1 LFNQL
6 AYFSN
11 GTVGTYMVSFLTEVE
26 SIFKTIYFPRERCKS
41 GKAVRVTM
49 SFPTAPNGA
58 AISEQFLA
66 YIQTL
71 SSKDFRQAIGDPF
84 LEDLESQSQEAQKS
98 LGAICLDLLLE
109 NFGKFS
115 SPQTPHNGHLRQLE
129 VPSQATDNRPQQLEL
144 LSITP
149 VHMQAIPP
157 EEVEGDL
164 GVTFRHSRQQPVHR
178 WYPYVE
184 GFSATY
190 VRDAL
195 LRSSTLPRT
204 VYDPFG
210 GSGTTQFVASC
221 LGIKSFYSE
230 INPFMAFIAEVKVRS
245 AAWAHQNLVLVEN
258 AASSYLRHLTPE
270 ELGERGNHID
280 LTAYNNAFPDR
291 DFFEEPHLRQL
302 LAARDLAT
310 EMGEGLPHVQS
321 LFLLA
326 CAAIAVDSSNM
337 TRRADLRRRRPG
349 EYKDRVV
356 DVAAFIKKSLSQII
370 EDIKHLPSRMV
381 ETIKVSADCRQI
393 PSDFTNSF
401 DLAITSP
408 PYLNGTNYFRNTKI
422 ELWLLGFM
430 ENEEQLVQFHRQA
443 IAAGINSVTRSSY
456 VNEED
461 REFEEVEVIA
471 RKLDECARDKRIP
484 ALIRQYFSDMER
496 VLASVYRSLVPGGR
510 FLLDIGDSRF
520 YGVHVPTD
528 QLLLEVARIVG
539 FEIEHRHT
547 LARRHSRDK
556 SELTQVELIF
566 RKPRG
571 LPHVRRI
578 EETETAPGREI
589 QAQTEHAN
597 QTLENKIQDFARSL
611 PYKHAPYNGKSW
623 GHGLH
628 SLCSYQGKLKP
639 GVAHWLVREFVP
651 EGGSVLDPLGG
662 VGTVPFEAALSGR
675 IAVSNDKSPF
685 ASLVAAAKLSPP
697 TLEEAERALQDIER
711 CMREVTLDAID
722 QEAATFGL
730 NATVADYYHPE
741 TLHEVLAARK
751 VFLRDGWGDRGKTF
765 LWASLLHI
773 LHGNRP
779 YALSRT
785 SHPITPFYPSGPAQY
800 KNVVQKIRE
809 RMERALGEQ
818 LPETFRSGT
827 GLFGDFRDLP
837 TKVTGTF
844 DAIIT
849 SPPFLG
855 MRFDRPN
862 WLRLWFCGWE
872 ADDFHNTSLDF
883 LERQQTK
890 SRDCYLDFFSV
901 CQTLLR
907 PSGILVIHLGSGGR
921 GDLVGDFKQLAEG
934 TFQLISEV
942 RENVEAVEQHGLQDK
957 GRTTTHHFLFFHR
970 I

>member
-1 LFNQL
+1 
-6 AYFSN
+6 
-11 GTVGTYMVSFLTEVE
+11 
-26 SIFKTIYFPRERCKS
+26 
-41 GKAVRVTM
+41 M
-49 SFPTAPNGA
+49 SFPTKHNGTP
-58 AISEQFLA
+58 ISDQFLIYLQA
-66 YIQTL
+66 L
-71 SSKDFRQAIGDPF
+71 SSKDFRRVIGDPF
-84 LEDLESQSQEAQKS
+84 LEDLEKQSQAFQES
-98 LGAICLDLLLE
+98 LSTICLNLLLKSFE
-109 NFGKFS
+109 NFS
-115 SPQTPHNGHLRQLE
+115 SSQMLHNNHVQQLE
-129 VPSQATDNRPQQLEL
+129 LPIQITNNGFQQLEL
-144 LSITP
+144 LPTP
-149 VHMQAIPP
+149 VLVDSVTP
-157 EEVEGDL
+157 EEVESDL
-164 GVTFRHSRQQPVHR
+164 GVTFRQSRQMPVHG

-195 LRSSTLPRT
+195 LRNSTLPRT

-230 INPFMAFIAEVKVRS
+230 INPFMAFVAETKIHSASWVR
-245 AAWAHQNLVLVEN
+245 QNLPLVEN
-258 AASSYLRHLTPE
+258 MVAEYLRHLTPE
-270 ELGERGNHID
+270 ELSERGSHID
-280 LTAYNNAFPDR
+280 LTPYNNAFPDR
-291 DFFEEPHLRQL
+291 DFFEEPHIRQL
-302 LAARDLAT
+302 LAARDLAI
-310 EMGEGLPHVQS
+310 EIGEAIPHVQS

-326 CAAIAVDSSNM
+326 CAANAVLSSNM

-356 DVAAFIKKSLSQII
+356 DVAAFVKGSVCQMI
-370 EDIKHLPSRMV
+370 EDIRHLPNHMAEMV
-381 ETIKVSADCRQI
+381 KASADCRQI

-422 ELWLLGFM
+422 ELWLLDFIQS
-430 ENEEQLVQFHRQA
+430 EEQLVQFHKQA
-443 IAAGINSVTRSSY
+443 IAAGINSVTRSSHT
-456 VNEED
+456 NEGY
-461 REFEEVEVIA
+461 REFEAVEVVA
-471 RKLDECARDKRIP
+471 RQLDECSKDKRIP
-484 ALIRQYFSDMER
+484 ILIRQYFSDMEK

-528 QLLLEVARIVG
+528 QLLLEVAQMTG
-539 FEIEHRHT
+539 FDIEHRHT

-571 LPHVRRI
+571 IPNTRVV
-578 EETETAPGREI
+578 E
-589 QAQTEHAN
+589 QAQTEPEREEPIPTEQVVPN
-597 QTLENKIQDFARSL
+597 LQNRVEDFASRL

-623 GHGLH
+623 GHCLH

-675 IAVSNDKSPF
+675 ISVSNDKSPF
-685 ASLVAAAKLSPP
+685 ASLIATAKLDPP
-697 TLEEAERALQDIER
+697 TFEEAERALQGIEQR
-711 CMREVTLDAID
+711 MREITLDNAD
-722 QEAATFGL
+722 REAATFGL
-730 NATVADYYHPE
+730 NATIADYYHPD
-741 TLHEVLAARK
+741 TLNEVLAARK
-751 VFLRDGWGDRGKTF
+751 VFLRDGRGNRGETF
-765 LWASLLHI
+765 LWASLLHV

-785 SHPITPFYPSGPAQY
+785 SHPITPFHPSGPAQY
-800 KNVVQKIRE
+800 KNVIQKIRE

-818 LPETFRSGT
+818 LPETFHPGI
-827 GLFGDFRDLP
+827 GLYGDFRDLP
-837 TKVTGTF
+837 TRVTETF

-862 WLRLWFCGWE
+862 WLRLWFCGWG
-872 ADDFHNTSLDF
+872 ADDFHNTSLSF

-901 CQTLLR
+901 CHTLLN
-907 PSGILVIHLGSGGR
+907 PTGILVIHLGSGGH
-921 GDLVGDFKQLAEG
+921 GDLVTDFKNLARE
-934 TFQLISEV
+934 TFNLVSEV
-942 RENVEAVEQHGLQDK
+942 KENVEAVEQHGLQDK
-957 GRTTTHHFLFFHR
+957 GRTTTHHFLFFQPNR
-970 I
+970 